1 MLDSPLSTATP
12 AAEPIAHP
20 PDPTPAAPAPAPAPT
35 FTYKVSEAHLE
46 VEVTQTHRAGDDF
59 YKLGGSLELPLD
71 PAGRYDV
78 TQLEGAMASLTIVA
92 ARIEGMVSQAWL
104 VKQETLRAERARA
117 AMTAQLSAA
126 MQSICVPPT
135 EMQAALVE
143 FFGGVPASPVDC
155 RTTLAKIT
163 AMRSAADRPAGWRWR
178 VPAPAQENGGAR
190 TQAGHAWG
198 QAGGTTGCGK
208 CGGIRRHRNG
218 PWPAVTLM

>member
-1 MLDSPLSTATP
+1 MLDSPLSTAAP

-20 PDPTPAAPAPAPAPT
+20 PDPTPAAPAPAPT

-163 AMRSAADRPAGWRWR
+163 AMRSAADRPAGWRWG
-178 VPAPAQENGGAR
+178 VPTLPKKTVLPARRPVTPGGKAAAP
-190 TQAGHAWG
+190 QAAANA
-198 QAGGTTGCGK
+198 AGS
-208 CGGIRRHRNG
+208 
-218 PWPAVTLM
+218 AVTATGPGQS